1 MKTIGVITKTH
12 GFEGAVVVRSQG
24 GTAEPK
30 PGEPVF
36 IVIDGLP
43 VPFFTREAWSPAP
56 GTLVISFDD
65 YLTTESVSAF
75 KGCEVRATDNS
86 KADEAPGE
94 LKDYMLIDRDS
105 SFRGIITSVK
115 ESPGQIMAEVT
126 GTNGTVLIPLHP
138 DLIISID
145 HRKKIIE
152 MSLPSGLTSV
162 ND

>member
-12 GFEGAVVVRSQG
+12 GFEGAVVVRSEG

-36 IVIDGLP
+36 IIIDGLP

-75 KGCEVRATDNS
+75 KGCEVRAEDNS
-86 KADEAPGE
+86 KADESPGE
-94 LKDYMLIDRDS
+94 LIDYLVTDS
-105 SFRGIITSVK
+105 ASAFTGRVTGIV

-126 GTNGTVLIPLHP
+126 GIKGTVLIPLHP